1 MKTLF
6 ILPTGF
12 LESKKINEN
21 SKVVM
26 AELLSLWKLLAKD
39 GQLIISNEKLIENI
53 LNDFEIRLDK
63 AKLFNAVNELQS
75 YGLIERQ
82 GGIYRIFFKNLLHF
96 DTLSFEDIFE
106 KELNDDTPSGCKVVS
121 FQCRKPSPFPL
132 PNGREM
138 EKEQLELQKTI
149 FESKNNSNF

>member
-6 ILPTGF
+6 ILPNGF

-53 LNDFEIRLDK
+53 LNDFRLRLDK
-63 AKLFNAVNELQS
+63 AKLFSAVNELQS

-106 KELNDDTPSGCKVVS
+106 QELKNDDSPSGCKVVS
-121 FQCRKPSPFPL
+121 FQCHKPSPFPL

-138 EKEQLELQKTI
+138 EKEQLELQKSI
-149 FESKNNSNF
+149 FES

>member
-6 ILPTGF
+6 ILPNCF
-12 LESKKINEN
+12 LESKKIDEN

-53 LNDFEIRLDK
+53 LNHFRLRLDK

-106 KELNDDTPSGCKVVS
+106 KELKNDDSPSGCKVVS
-121 FQCRKPSPFPL
+121 FKSNAPSPL
-132 PNGREM
+132 PPSQKVREM
-138 EKEQLELQKTI
+138 EKNQLALQKSI
-149 FESKNNSNF
+149 FES